1 MHLSLFLSCPR
12 SSYGSPL
19 SRRRIFIIMV
29 RDDVLA
35 PLGKKFDTFILE
47 KLRSMMVPCT
57 TSWKLVNI
65 QWTTEAQDSLLSE
78 SMLITI
84 TSLWNGQ
91 PFFFSHEYHR
101 NLRTSLL
108 LPYHHFA
115 VAADRR
121 ARELRRRVNSE
132 RHLDLTYDWP
142 LCLVFFQT
150 IVHHSSNWSLG
161 PLSVMQNGYKNIVS
175 GQRIMRP
182 AMNSSPT

>member
-1 MHLSLFLSCPR
+1 
-12 SSYGSPL
+12 
-19 SRRRIFIIMV
+19 MV
-29 RDDVLA
+29 QDYVLGL
-35 PLGKKFDTFILE
+35 LGKDFDTFILE

-78 SMLITI
+78 STLITI

-91 PFFFSHEYHR
+91 PFYFSHEYHW

-121 ARELRRRVNSE
+121 AREMRRLVNSE

-142 LCLVFFQT
+142 LCLVFFKHFQT

-161 PLSVMQNGYKNIVS
+161 PLIVMQNGSKNIVS

-182 AMNSSPT
+182 AMHSSPI